1 MNETSSIS
9 HRNAHGIRAVE
20 RRSYWRIV
28 MKKRNIKMVAALT
41 GGAYV
46 AWGLVVWASAKGWNP
61 TGTKWDFTNTGALGD
76 SFGVLGST
84 MAGLAALFAMLTYRE
99 AAEENDRLRQRQ
111 DRMDQTAAEPSF
123 LSLLERRF
131 QIRDQVTIKLAHG
144 EQAIE
149 FAVRAAG
156 EAVEFADPE
165 VARRVCSEA
174 IINYANLPQYFRFN
188 YHVLRYA
195 LEQFEKR
202 DDVVITKKSV
212 SYRYARLLRSQLSD
226 SEATLIALNCI
237 YGEGRHKFK
246 SLVERYALLHNVSE
260 WSVDGHKLRDHF
272 AESAFGLP
280 D

>member
-1 MNETSSIS
+1 
-9 HRNAHGIRAVE
+9 
-20 RRSYWRIV
+20 
-28 MKKRNIKMVAALT
+28 MKKLNIKVVAAVT
-41 GGAYV
+41 GVAYV

-131 QIRDQVTIKLAHG
+131 EIRDQVTIKQVDG
-144 EQAIE
+144 EQAIGL
-149 FAVRAAG
+149 AVQAAG
-156 EAVEFADPE
+156 GAVDMEDPE
-165 VARRVCSEA
+165 TARRVYSDA
-174 IINYANLPQYFRFN
+174 IMNYANLPQYFRFN
-188 YHVLRYA
+188 YHLLRYA
-195 LEQFEKR
+195 LEQFEKS
-202 DDVVITKKSV
+202 DDVVITKRSV

-226 SEATLIALNCI
+226 NEAILIALNCV

-246 SLVERYALLHNVSE
+246 GLIERFALLHNVSE
-260 WSVDGHKLRDHF
+260 ERVDGFKLRDHF
-272 AESAFGLP
+272 ADSAFGLP